1 MRLGPSFAMLFLNRR
16 EVASPVPTE
25 EQIREALMVV
35 KDPEL
40 DHNIVDL
47 GLVYNIEV
55 DGGTVHVEMTLT
67 SMGCPVAPEIVRQAT
82 EAVKSVPGVEHAE
95 VKLVWNPPWRPEMMS
110 EELRWIF
117 GR

>member
-1 MRLGPSFAMLFLNRR
+1 M
-16 EVASPVPTE
+16 PTE

-55 DGGTVHVEMTLT
+55 DGGTVNVEMTLT
-67 SMGCPVAPEIVRQAT
+67 SMGCPAAPEIVRQAT
-82 EAVKSVPGVEHAE
+82 EAVRSVPGVEQAE